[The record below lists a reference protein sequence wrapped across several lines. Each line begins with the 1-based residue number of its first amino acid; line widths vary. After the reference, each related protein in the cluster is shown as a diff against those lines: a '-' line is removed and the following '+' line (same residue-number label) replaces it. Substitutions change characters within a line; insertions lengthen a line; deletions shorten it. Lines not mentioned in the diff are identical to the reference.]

1 MLDSLSLFS
10 LFLYGA
16 IALLAAGFWAWLL
29 GSYVFGW
36 RSPLEAVEA
45 RDE

>member
-1 MLDSLSLFS
+1 MFDSLSLFS

-16 IALLAAGFWAWLL
+16 ISLLAAGFWAWLL

-36 RSPLEAVEA
+36 RSPLEAAEA

>member
-1 MLDSLSLFS
+1 MLESLSLFS

-16 IALLAAGFWAWLL
+16 IALLALGFWAWLL
-29 GSYVFGW
+29 GSSVFGW

>member
-36 RSPLEAVEA
+36 RSPLEAIEA
-45 RDE
+45 SDE

>member
-16 IALLAAGFWAWLL
+16 IVLLAAGFWAWLL